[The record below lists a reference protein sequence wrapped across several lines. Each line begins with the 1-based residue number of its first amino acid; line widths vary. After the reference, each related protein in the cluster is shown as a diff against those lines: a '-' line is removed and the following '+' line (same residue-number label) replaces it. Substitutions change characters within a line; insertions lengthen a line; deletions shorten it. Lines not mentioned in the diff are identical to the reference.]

1 MIQIHRMTATFGRL
15 ENETLEITPG
25 LNVFTA
31 PNEAG
36 KSTWAAFIMAMF
48 YGIDTAERA
57 KKGTLPAKT
66 KYKPW
71 SGKPMEGVMELT
83 ADGRR
88 ITIQRQSDARTPMGK
103 FTAYDTVSGETLD
116 YLTAENCGKTLLG
129 VEQSVFARSAF
140 IGQNAMSVTQDPGLE
155 QKLSGL
161 VTAGDETV
169 SYTQTERRLRD
180 WKNHVRHNK
189 TGYLPETE
197 TALEIVTDKLSAI
210 RQYHKEDLSLSVR
223 RQELTA
229 EKEKWQYIE
238 KNLKAAEALAKQT
251 QLHGAEQNLQKAQT
265 ELETARQAAEKLP
278 SLEELDRQVKQWA
291 ELALREELT
300 AKTATPQPPAQP
312 QTPDV
317 FQNLSPEQAKEKAET
332 DAGEIR
338 LLQTAATHFPLWI
351 IGVVLL
357 AVSAAL
363 TVVLPILS
371 VTSVLGLGV
380 LLVSLLQHNK
390 RKKQAAGNA
399 EKAAALLSAYGAKA
413 PEELSYLAAAYGESR
428 RQYAEAQASY
438 ERQSAAHTA
447 EKAALEQLQQK
458 LLTDARSFASN
469 IYTADDAKAALS
481 AAVTAHRLVET
492 AQSNCD
498 AAGRSLEAVRAAV
511 GDVTEVTVPAEDFT
525 GLYTL
530 AKVSRKRNETE
541 QELHTVETA
550 MAQHRGLVQSLGD
563 VAALE
568 AEKQQLE
575 SRRQTLLTR
584 ENALALAMDTL
595 RDANCDMSRRFSPK
609 ISQAAGEI
617 LARMTGGRY
626 DTVRMEQDLTLHARP
641 SGEAVTRELL
651 TLSSG
656 MADQLYLAL
665 RLAVCDLALDE
676 GTPLVLDDALVF
688 FDDDRLA
695 QTMELLKEEA
705 LKRQILLFTC
715 QNREANYIKK
725 NHGH

>member
-88 ITIQRQSDARTPMGK
+88 ITIQRQSDARSPMGK

-116 YLTAENCGKTLLG
+116 CLTAENCGRTLLG

-197 TALEIVTDKLSAI
+197 TALEIVTDKLNAI

-238 KNLKAAEALAKQT
+238 TNLKAAEALAKQT
-251 QLHGAEQNLQKAQT
+251 QLCGAEQNLQKAKT
-265 ELETARQAAEKLP
+265 ELETAQQAAEKLP
-278 SLEELDRQVKQWA
+278 SMDELDRQQKRWA
-291 ELALREELT
+291 ELSLREELA
-300 AKTATPQPPAQP
+300 AKTTAPQPPTLP
-312 QTPDV
+312 QVPDV
-317 FQNLSPEQAKEKAET
+317 FNGLTPELAKEKAET
-332 DAGEIR
+332 DAAEIR
-338 LLQTAATHFPLWI
+338 LLQTAVKHFPLWV

-363 TVVLPILS
+363 AALMPILAM
-371 VTSVLGLGV
+371 TSVLGLGV
-380 LLVSLLQHNK
+380 LLVSLLQHSK
-390 RKKQAAGNA
+390 QKKQAAENA
-399 EKAAALLSAYGAKA
+399 AKAAALLSAYEAKT
-413 PEELSYLAAAYGESR
+413 PEELTYLAAAYGESR
-428 RQYAEAQASY
+428 RQYAEAHAVY
-438 ERQSAAHTA
+438 EQQLAANAA
-447 EKAALEQLQQK
+447 EKAALEQMQQS
-458 LLTDARSFASN
+458 LLADARSFASN
-469 IYTADDAKAALS
+469 IYTAGDAKAALS
-481 AAVTAHRLVET
+481 AATAAHRRAEA
-492 AQSNCD
+492 AQSDLD
-498 AAGRSLEAVRAAV
+498 AARRSLEAVRAAV
-511 GDVTEVTVPAEDFT
+511 GDVTEAAAPAEDFT

-530 AKVSRKRNETE
+530 PEVTRLLNRTE
-541 QELHTVETA
+541 QELHTVETT

-575 SRRQTLLTR
+575 IRRQTLLTR
-584 ENALALAMDTL
+584 ENALALAMDAL
-595 RDANCDMSRRFSPK
+595 RDANNDMSRRFSPQ

-617 LARMTGGRY
+617 LSRMTGGRY

-641 SGEAVTRELL
+641 TGEAMTRGLL

-656 MADQLYLAL
+656 TADQLYLAL
-665 RLAVCDLALDE
+665 RLAVCDLALDQ
-676 GTPLVLDDALVF
+676 GTPLILDDALVF

-695 QTMELLKEEA
+695 QTMELLKKEA
-705 LKRQILLFTC
+705 AKRQILLFTC
-715 QNREANYIKK
+715 QNRESAYLTK
-725 NHGH
+725 